1 MVTSSYTLGQLL
13 SPLRRAFPWFALIN
27 WIRLLGA
34 CSLSVRSFSI
44 LKYMYQAFTID
55 LLLCRTSIPQG
66 NAVVNENN
74 GQESEDGSIEVT
86 PLMVVIFVVLIC
98 GTLLLLYFFYNYLVY
113 VVIVLFCLASC
124 HGLYECLTPIILW
137 LPLGKYTY
145 KIIN

>member
-1 MVTSSYTLGQLL
+1 MVSSSYTLGQLKL
-13 SPLRRAFPWFALIN
+13 IEPSQKGIPMVCIN
-27 WIRLLGA
+27 WIHLLGA

-44 LKYMYQAFTID
+44 YQAFTLD

-66 NAVVNENN
+66 NAVVNDNN

-137 LPLGKYTY
+137 LPLGKYT
-145 KIIN
+145 

>member
-1 MVTSSYTLGQLL
+1 MQVSGHLFMHSGATFEPSHKGIPMV
-13 SPLRRAFPWFALIN
+13 WIN
-27 WIRLLGA
+27 WIHLLGT
-34 CSLSVRSFSI
+34 CSLSVRSFSM

-55 LLLCRTSIPQG
+55 LLLCRTRIPQG

-145 KIIN
+145 K